1 MPNDSSSF
9 GLNRPAPV
17 VARIIALTRRCP
29 DSWSGRR
36 RAFALRSLA
45 MNFLGDRPADVEAM
59 GVNMRLYPR
68 HNMCEKRILFT
79 PQFFDPAER
88 KLLASRIGED
98 FTFIDVGANVG
109 GYALHVAAL
118 AGPRARVLAIEP
130 QHAIYERL
138 VFNIRQNAFSTVK
151 ALECAV
157 ADREC
162 EITLFV
168 DEDNRGQSS
177 IRVIPPDGG
186 GHQVRVPAK
195 ALAAIVAEEDFAK
208 VDALK
213 LDVEGAEDLI
223 LEAFLRD
230 APRFL
235 WPRLLIVDYAH
246 GRWAGGLFP
255 LLEAAGYTEVLRTR
269 ANVGFELTGTG
280 TS

>member
-9 GLNRPAPV
+9 GLNRPAPA
-17 VARIIALTRRCP
+17 VARILAMTRRCP
-29 DSWSGRR
+29 DSWTGRR

-45 MNFLGDRPADVEAM
+45 MNLLGERPADVEAM

-68 HNMCEKRILFT
+68 NNMCEKRLLFT
-79 PQFFDPAER
+79 PQYFDAAER
-88 KLLASRIGED
+88 HLIASRIRED

-109 GYALHVAAL
+109 GYALFVAAL
-118 AGPRARVLAIEP
+118 AGPRARILAIEP

-157 ADREC
+157 ADRESH
-162 EITLFV
+162 ITLFV

-177 IRVIPPDGG
+177 IRLVPPEGA

-195 ALAAIVAEEDFAK
+195 GLAAIVAEEGFAK

-213 LDVEGAEDLI
+213 IDVEGAEDLI

-230 APRFL
+230 APRHL
-235 WPRLLIVDYAH
+235 WPRLLLVDYAQ
-246 GRWAGGLFP
+246 GRWAGGLFT
-255 LLEAAGYTEVLRTR
+255 LLESSGYREVLRTR
-269 ANVGFELTGTG
+269 ANAGYELIGDSQT
-280 TS
+280 